1 MKHGTSTGCLARKW
15 DDCRCGVQSKVLE
28 VLPNPFINLLF
39 IRGSLIKGRLQLIN
53 HLITRDILL
62 IFYDYYDK
70 APQTGS
76 NNSDFSHPSHGG
88 WKSEMRQQGLLPRK
102 TQGRVCLPTSGSS
115 LACSSVTACYGVLP
129 VTAVSVSAPLPL

>member
-39 IRGSLIKGRLQLIN
+39 IRGSLINGRLQLIN

-70 APQTGS
+70 SPQTE
-76 NNSDFSHPSHGG
+76 
-88 WKSEMRQQGLLPRK
+88 WLEQQRFLPPESWRLEIRDASA
-102 TQGRVCLPTSGSS
+102 G
-115 LACSSVTACYGVLP
+115 
-129 VTAVSVSAPLPL
+129 SAPSEDTGEGLSPNFR